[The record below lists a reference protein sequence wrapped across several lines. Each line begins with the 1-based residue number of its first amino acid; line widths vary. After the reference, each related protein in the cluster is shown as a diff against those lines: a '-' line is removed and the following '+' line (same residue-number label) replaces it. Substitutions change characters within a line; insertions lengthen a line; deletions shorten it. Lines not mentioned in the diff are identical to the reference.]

1 MRLNKLTFFLGLT
14 LTLGVLFSCKTQK
27 ETVLSFNDLDGSW
40 SVIEIKGKTMNPETS
55 NQLIV
60 LDIPRQ
66 TISGNAGCNR
76 MMGKIEYNNDRK
88 SIIKF
93 MNLST
98 TRMACPD
105 LENEQALLDALGN
118 SVRFVPELNDGNSK
132 RIAFYGIDN
141 TKLIVIQKQ

>member
-1 MRLNKLTFFLGLT
+1 MRFKKLTFFLGLT

-27 ETVLSFNDLDGSW
+27 ETVLSFNDLDGNW
-40 SVIEIKGKTMNPETS
+40 SVVELKGKTMNPQNS
-55 NQLIV
+55 KQLIV
-60 LDIPRQ
+60 LDIPHQ